1 MSNERATCLVLIGY
15 GLGLEKLA
23 QSDLDKGP
31 REQGGV
37 HAGYEEG
44 AGELLRCRT
53 QSEQRL

>member
-31 REQGGV
+31 PEQGGV

-44 AGELLRCRT
+44 TGELLR
-53 QSEQRL
+53 